1 MLYQAQQ
8 TIPPDEPDDSRL
20 KIEFSTQ
27 IVRLRSKLQQ
37 IAGADAVCEFDQHRA
52 ERMGIAPVVV
62 SVAGVNAAQL
72 LRGAVMTNEQ
82 LAHELLFDLRFQ
94 LDESGGGGSVE
105 NPIYHRISESF
116 QQVLLLSVPFSKVIF

>member
-1 MLYQAQQ
+1 ML
-8 TIPPDEPDDSRL
+8 PPDEPDESRL

-94 LDESGGGGSVE
+94 LDESFEGGGG
-105 NPIYHRISESF
+105 NPIIYHHISESF
-116 QQVLLLSVPFSKVIF
+116 QQVSSS